1 MAPIL
6 AENSLGEGD
15 VICLSS
21 HDSQHKLLSADAL
34 SASPRLAHSG
44 GSSAFLPTEDV
55 DSHSFVIR
63 RAIRTATHSG
73 PIQPREL
80 VTLQHV
86 ASGQY
91 LSENSVVSLQPHA
104 GPGAAWE
111 IGRVLP
117 SLGAAALQVGELVF
131 VRGESS
137 LQYLSSS
144 SDGGEAVR
152 CSERPERWRLLRYAE
167 RAAPRMTGVVNGLRF
182 GDLVTLS
189 LPGDAAGCLAARVEV
204 EEGDVS
210 LVDGVVSGTEHA
222 ARLKGAVMC
231 VCPAGLEGGATAVAE
246 LEQYNM
252 SERGGRSSRSSSA
265 TATSAS
271 SLLHASAA
279 WQIVYL
285 PPDEPHL
292 SAGAAIDSGT
302 GTGTGTADG
311 GAGSSVSRAGAMC
324 APALLSG
331 ATRVQLCHVLTGQM
345 MAVLRPTQQPHSL
358 PPGGGYGAYGAHGG
372 ARGQSGGLALAPPA
386 SSAMAARA
394 PSSSCKVVG

>member
-55 DSHSFVIR
+55 DSHSFIIR

-104 GPGAAWE
+104 GSGAAWE

-117 SLGAAALQVGELVF
+117 SLGAAALQIGELVF

-167 RAAPRMTGVVNGLRF
+167 RAAPHLTGVMNGLRF

-189 LPGDAAGCLAARVEV
+189 LPGDAAGCLAARVEI

-231 VCPAGLEGGATAVAE
+231 VCPAGTEGALPPSPSSNSTIRASEAVDPRAPPPPPATQRLPCCTRA
-246 LEQYNM
+246 
-252 SERGGRSSRSSSA
+252 RRGRSSICHP
-265 TATSAS
+265 TSLIS
-271 SLLHASAA
+271 
-279 WQIVYL
+279 
-285 PPDEPHL
+285 
-292 SAGAAIDSGT
+292 
-302 GTGTGTADG
+302 
-311 GAGSSVSRAGAMC
+311 
-324 APALLSG
+324 APAPP
-331 ATRVQLCHVLTGQM
+331 LT
-345 MAVLRPTQQPHSL
+345 A
-358 PPGGGYGAYGAHGG
+358 AA
-372 ARGQSGGLALAPPA
+372 APPA
-386 SSAMAARA
+386 APPTAALVV
-394 PSSSCKVVG
+394 PSEEQATCLRLLFSPARHACSCVTYSPAR